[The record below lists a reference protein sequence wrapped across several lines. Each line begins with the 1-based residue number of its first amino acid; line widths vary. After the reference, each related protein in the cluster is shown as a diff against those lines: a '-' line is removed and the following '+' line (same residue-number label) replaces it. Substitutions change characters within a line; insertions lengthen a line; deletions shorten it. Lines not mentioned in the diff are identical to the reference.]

1 MSQTRLHAWNFGVAQ
16 LGQTQRGRALIMAAL
31 VIRAL
36 RPDDGP
42 AAAQVFFDA
51 VCEGTQAHY
60 TEAQRRAWAGQAPDP
75 EGWRDRLWG
84 VEGFVAEEDGRL
96 VGFMTIAGWCIDL
109 AFVAPAA
116 LGRGVGWQLYRAVEA
131 RAREFG
137 ASVLTTDA
145 SRMAR
150 SFFERQGW
158 SVVVQQRVVKRGV
171 VLTNYKMRKLL

>member
-1 MSQTRLHAWNFGVAQ
+1 MTV
-16 LGQTQRGRALIMAAL
+16 L
-31 VIRAL
+31 VIRPI

-75 EGWRDRLWG
+75 EGWRDRLYG
-84 VEGFVAEEDGRL
+84 VDGFAAEQEGRL
-96 VGFMTIAGWCIDL
+96 VGFMTIAGWYIDL
-109 AFVAPAA
+109 AFVTPAA

-131 RAREFG
+131 RARKLG

-145 SRMAR
+145 SRMAKP
-150 SFFERQGW
+150 FFERQGW
-158 SVVVQQRVVKRGV
+158 SVVVEQRVVKRGM